1 MARVKDLWKQAARR
15 GKGKRWLAVWQLGDG
30 TESAKAFGNRDQAL
44 KYAQAQE
51 TDIGRGTYIDPKAS
65 RVTVGQWCDT
75 WLAGYG
81 KRPKTVDQAKVHIK
95 QIKAEFGQR
104 RLAAVR
110 PSQVKAWTA
119 RLKAEGYAPSYINR
133 LHGRLA
139 QIMAAAAEDGLI
151 LRSPCSRKTSPG
163 EGKQRPYVITT
174 AQLWELHAAMPP
186 SLQVAVLL
194 GAMAGLRT
202 AEACGLR
209 PGDVDLALG
218 VVTPRV
224 QYPAEDLKTDASV
237 ADVPV
242 PHSLTTELIAHMA
255 MWPGATVLCDADGRQ
270 FGPWMLKRAVARARV
285 KVPGLPP
292 TFRFH
297 DLRHYLASYL
307 IASGADVKV
316 VQARLRHA
324 SAVTTLDIYG
334 HLWPDRDESTRTAL
348 EAIFEARPEQSRNT
362 EQAAEGNGRSGL

>member
-1 MARVKDLWKQAARR
+1 MARAKDLWKDPARR
-15 GKGKRWLAVWQLGDG
+15 GRGKRWLAVWQLGDG
-30 TESAKAFGNRDQAL
+30 AESSKVFPTREAAL

-51 TDIGRGTYIDPKAS
+51 TDIARVIYIDPKSA

-75 WLAGYG
+75 WLAGYS
-81 KRPKTVDQAKVHIK
+81 KRPGTVAQAKVHIK
-95 QIKAEFGQR
+95 QIKAEFGRR
-104 RLAAVR
+104 RLGAVR
-110 PSQVKAWTA
+110 PSQIKAWTA
-119 RLKAEGYAPSYINR
+119 RLKAEGYEPSYINR

-139 QIMAAAAEDGLI
+139 QIMTAAAEDGLI
-151 LRSPCSRKTSPG
+151 LHSPCSRKTAPG
-163 EGKQRPYVITT
+163 GGKQRPYVITT
-174 AQLWELHAAMPP
+174 QQMWEFHAAMPP
-186 SLQVAVLL
+186 ELQVAVLL
-194 GAMAGLRT
+194 GALAGLRT

-218 VVTPRV
+218 VVRPRV
-224 QYPAEDLKTDASV
+224 QFPAEPLKSEASMS
-237 ADVPV
+237 DVPV

-255 MWPGATVLCDADGRQ
+255 MWPGETVLCDADGRQ
-270 FGPWMLKRAVARARV
+270 FGPWMLKRAVAKARA
-285 KVPGLPP
+285 KVPGLPS

-348 EAIFEARPEQSRNT
+348 EAVFGARPEQGRNK
-362 EQAAEGNGRSGL
+362 EQAAGGNGRSGL